1 MGKSRLVSTTWISPS
16 EKSIYDPT
24 HAHIW
29 ITRICAYMYAY
40 MDFSG
45 GEIHMFVTSL
55 DFSIVEIQAVSQ
67 NTDLSIGE
75 IHICSTSLDFSNREI
90 QTVFKNLDF

>member
-1 MGKSRLVSTTWISPS
+1 
-16 EKSIYDPT
+16 
-24 HAHIW
+24 
-29 ITRICAYMYAY
+29 MYAY
-40 MDFSG
+40 MDFYG

-55 DFSIVEIQAVSQ
+55 DFSIVEIQAVSK